1 MPSLRRDS
9 RQRRPLLPRLRTCV
23 RRQRRPSDL
32 YRAGGSSGASYICR
46 GAYPNRYATQQR
58 HASVNSGLGSILSAG
73 ASRNSYSSH
82 ALDAPAEAN
91 SPTGRGQANRHSC
104 GHRQTLPLPGGDQI
118 CRFAAHFRAKRPK
131 ASAGGRTDADFAAA
145 SWGHESVSAQAPAVA
160 QAEAWPRDLCPLCQ
174 APLRPDQ
181 NWCLRC
187 GAAARTRLAAQ
198 PKWKA
203 LVTVLLLVVVL
214 SLGVLA
220 AALVKLAG

>member
-1 MPSLRRDS
+1 MS
-9 RQRRPLLPRLRTCV
+9 T
-23 RRQRRPSDL
+23 
-32 YRAGGSSGASYICR
+32 
-46 GAYPNRYATQQR
+46 
-58 HASVNSGLGSILSAG
+58 
-73 ASRNSYSSH
+73 
-82 ALDAPAEAN
+82 
-91 SPTGRGQANRHSC
+91 
-104 GHRQTLPLPGGDQI
+104 
-118 CRFAAHFRAKRPK
+118 
-131 ASAGGRTDADFAAA
+131 
-145 SWGHESVSAQAPAVA
+145 QAPAVA

-203 LVTVLLLVVVL
+203 LVVVLLLVVLL